1 MTNNLT
7 HLTNH
12 TFKMIHVKARKRWN
26 GIIVIGQELTRRCVP
41 IRLKLIPHPHEQVTE
56 LSHILEILEF
66 EECILPSLCDYFT

>member
-1 MTNNLT
+1 MEWYYC
-7 HLTNH
+7 HRSRVD
-12 TFKMIHVKARKRWN
+12 KEV
-26 GIIVIGQELTRRCVP
+26 CVP